1 MYLDLSE
8 PQMEIHADS
17 VDDLPSPSS
26 LEDRHWNTEPDH
38 ADQDIPTY
46 PSSCDRIN
54 TNFDPDLPDEHAF
67 WEVAGGIRPWSS
79 DLVRAESAPVD
90 GPSAELQADNADDRP
105 RNDRADMIDTIILH
119 GHYDTA
125 SPTAQSSHPA
135 SVVSKGDDD
144 IATDERGSAEIR
156 VMAAGSPSRDDDRPN
171 SLYYVQDR
179 DDVISRYR
187 PDGVYLTS
195 SEPSLPRPN
204 STVDERSLRRSQSDV
219 LP

>member
-1 MYLDLSE
+1 
-8 PQMEIHADS
+8 MEIHADS

-26 LEDRHWNTEPDH
+26 LDDRHWNTEPDH
-38 ADQDIPTY
+38 ADHDIPAY

-54 TNFDPDLPDEHAF
+54 DNFDPDLPDEHAF
-67 WEVAGGIRPWSS
+67 SEVAGGIRPWSS

-105 RNDRADMIDTIILH
+105 RNDRADMIDTVILH
-119 GHYDTA
+119 GNYDTG
-125 SPTAQSSHPA
+125 SHTAQSSHPA
-135 SVVSKGDDD
+135 SFVSKGDD
-144 IATDERGSAEIR
+144 IAPDEWGSAEIR
-156 VMAAGSPSRDDDRPN
+156 VAAGSPSRDNDRPN
-171 SLYYVQDR
+171 SSYFVEDH

-195 SEPSLPRPN
+195 SEPSLPPRPN
-204 STVDERSLRRSQSDV
+204 STVDGRSLRRSQSDV